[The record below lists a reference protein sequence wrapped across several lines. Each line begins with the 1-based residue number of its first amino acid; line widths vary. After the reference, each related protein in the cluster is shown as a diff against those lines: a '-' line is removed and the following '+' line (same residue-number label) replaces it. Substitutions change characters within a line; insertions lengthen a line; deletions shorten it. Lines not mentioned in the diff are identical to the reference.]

1 MNDLDAD
8 LIEFIRTYRGPY
20 AIYEAAGDLA
30 ALGDNGG
37 NWPKANAQHW
47 KRELDRLLADGK
59 LQEVDGGLIV
69 PLSEEPKQM
78 TLF

>member
-1 MNDLDAD
+1 MNNLDAD
-8 LIEFIRTYRGPY
+8 LIEFVRTYRGPY
-20 AIYEAAGDLA
+20 PIYEAAGDLA

-47 KRELDRLLADGK
+47 KRELDRLVADGK

-69 PLSEEPKQM
+69 PLSSDAKQLE
-78 TLF
+78 LF

>member
-1 MNDLDAD
+1 MNTLDED

-47 KRELDRLLADGK
+47 KRELGRLVADGK
-59 LQEVDGGLIV
+59 LQEVEGGLIV
-69 PLSEEPKQM
+69 PLSSDAKQLE
-78 TLF
+78 LF

>member
-1 MNDLDAD
+1 MNSLDAD

-30 ALGDNGG
+30 ALGENGG

>member
-8 LIEFIRTYRGPY
+8 LIEFVRTYRGPY
-20 AIYEAAGDLA
+20 PIYEAAGDLA

-47 KRELDRLLADGK
+47 KRELVRLVLDGK
-59 LQEVDGGLIV
+59 LQEVEGGLIV
-69 PLSEEPKQM
+69 PLSTDAKQLE
-78 TLF
+78 LF

>member
-1 MNDLDAD
+1 MDAD

-20 AIYEAAGDLA
+20 PIYEAAGDLA
-30 ALGDNGG
+30 TLGASNT
-37 NWPKANAQHW
+37 NWPAATAQHW
-47 KRELDRLLADGK
+47 KREFDRLVADGK
-59 LQEVDGGLIV
+59 LQEVEGGLIV

>member
-1 MNDLDAD
+1 MSSLDAD
-8 LIEFIRTYRGPY
+8 LIEFVRTYRGPY
-20 AIYEAAGDLA
+20 PIYEAAGDLA

-47 KRELDRLLADGK
+47 KRELDRLVADGK

-69 PLSEEPKQM
+69 PLSEEPKLM

>member
-1 MNDLDAD
+1 MNELDAD

-20 AIYEAAGDLA
+20 PIYEAAGDLA

-47 KRELDRLLADGK
+47 KRELDRLVLDGK

-69 PLSEEPKQM
+69 LLSQSVQQLE
-78 TLF
+78 LF

>member
-1 MNDLDAD
+1 MTNLDAD

-30 ALGDNGG
+30 ALGASGG
-37 NWPKANAQHW
+37 NWPNATAQHW
-47 KRELDRLLADGK
+47 KRELGRLSADGR

-69 PLSEEPKQM
+69 PLSTAAKQLE
-78 TLF
+78 LF

>member
-37 NWPKANAQHW
+37 NWLKANAQHW
-47 KRELDRLLADGK
+47 KRELGRLVLDGK
-59 LQEVDGGLIV
+59 LQEVDGLIV
-69 PLSEEPKQM
+69 PLSTDAKQLE
-78 TLF
+78 LF

>member
-20 AIYEAAGDLA
+20 ATYEAAGDLA
-30 ALGDNGG
+30 ALGENGG

-59 LQEVDGGLIV
+59 LQAVEGGLIV

>member
-1 MNDLDAD
+1 M
-8 LIEFIRTYRGPY
+8 
-20 AIYEAAGDLA
+20 YEAAGDLA
-30 ALGDNGG
+30 ALGENGG
-37 NWPKANAQHW
+37 NWPNATAQHW

>member
-1 MNDLDAD
+1 MDAD
-8 LIEFIRTYRGPY
+8 LIEFVRTYRGPY
-20 AIYEAAGDLA
+20 PLYEAAGDLA
-30 ALGDNGG
+30 ALGASGG
-37 NWPKANAQHW
+37 NWPAATAQHW
-47 KRELDRLLADGK
+47 KREFDRLVADGK

>member
-1 MNDLDAD
+1 MSSLDAD
-8 LIEFIRTYRGPY
+8 LIEFVRTYRGPY

-47 KRELDRLLADGK
+47 KRELDRLVLDGN

-69 PLSEEPKQM
+69 PLSQSVQQLE
-78 TLF
+78 LF

>member
-20 AIYEAAGDLA
+20 QLYEAAGDLA

-47 KRELDRLLADGK
+47 KREFDRLVVDGK

>member
-1 MNDLDAD
+1 MNDLGAD

-69 PLSEEPKQM
+69 PLSEEPKQLE
-78 TLF
+78 LF